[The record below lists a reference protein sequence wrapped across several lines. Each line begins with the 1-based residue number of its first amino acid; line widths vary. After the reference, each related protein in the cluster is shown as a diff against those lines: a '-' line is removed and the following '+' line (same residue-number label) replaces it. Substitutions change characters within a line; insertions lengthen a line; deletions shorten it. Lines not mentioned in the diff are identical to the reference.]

1 SGEEALR
8 CLLRDDFAVILLD
21 VRMPVMDGLQTA
33 GLIRGRERSQDTP
46 IIFVTASGRDD
57 DLITRGY
64 SLGAVDYIV
73 KPIHPHI
80 SRSKVAVFVEL
91 FRTTAQVRQQAAQLA
106 GLNEDLEARVTAR
119 TVELQRTVQE
129 L

>member
-1 SGEEALR
+1 
-8 CLLRDDFAVILLD
+8 
-21 VRMPVMDGLQTA
+21 MTQ
-33 GLIRGRERSQDTP
+33 
-46 IIFVTASGRDD
+46 
-57 DLITRGY
+57 GY

-80 SRSKVAVFVEL
+80 LQSKVAVFVEL

-119 TVELQRTVQE
+119 TVELQRTVKE
-129 L
+129 LKQQIAERKRAEAECARHVVREQAARCEAERAVGIRDLV